1 MFDESPG
8 ATHNLNVLR
17 QLRVAIVGLSLVP
30 GLAFSAVLPPE
41 HRHSAD
47 AHHPHATVHQH
58 FAPHDDDDV
67 DLSADG
73 HGHITWFDG
82 VVAHPTSSPSF
93 APILAVI
100 THLDT
105 SRLPSRWVAVEA
117 IETAPAHGPPRQSL
131 SLRAPP
137 ALSSSAI

>member
-1 MFDESPG
+1 LG
-8 ATHNLNVLR
+8 QVR
-17 QLRVAIVGLSLVP
+17 GAIVGLSLIP
-30 GLAFSAVLPPE
+30 GLAFSVVLPLE

-73 HGHITWFDG
+73 HGYVTWFDG

-93 APILAVI
+93 APTLLAVA
-100 THLDT
+100 HLDDW
-105 SRLPSRWVAVEA
+105 RVPSRWVAVEA
-117 IETAPAHGPPRQSL
+117 IETAPPHGPPRQSF

-137 ALSSSAI
+137 ALPSSTI

>member
-1 MFDESPG
+1 LG
-8 ATHNLNVLR
+8 QVR
-17 QLRVAIVGLSLVP
+17 GAIVGLSLIP

-58 FAPHDDDDV
+58 FAAHDDDDV

-73 HGHITWFDG
+73 HGHVTWFDG

-93 APILAVI
+93 APTLLAVA
-100 THLDT
+100 HLDDWCV
-105 SRLPSRWVAVEA
+105 PSRWVAVEA
-117 IETAPAHGPPRQSL
+117 IETAPPHGPPRQSF

-137 ALSSSAI
+137 ALPSSTI